1 MMTTAKILIV
11 EDEPLVLAMA
21 ADIAEGAG
29 FEVCSACGAQEALE
43 ILEQNNQIAI
53 LFSDVRMPGLMNG
66 KQLAREVARRWPQ
79 LKIILTSGY
88 SPDGLGDVP
97 PGSHFVAKPY
107 RPDVL
112 ERMFHELASLV
123 D

>member
-1 MMTTAKILIV
+1 MTTATILIV

-29 FEVCSACGAQEALE
+29 FEVLSACGAEEALE
-43 ILEQNNQIAI
+43 ILEQNSQITI
-53 LFSDVRMPGLMNG
+53 LFSDVRMPGSMNG
-66 KQLAREVARRWPQ
+66 KQLACEVARRWPH

-97 PGSHFVAKPY
+97 SESYFVAKPY

-112 ERMFHELASLV
+112 ERMLHELASPV